1 MLFSLLFSLLF
12 KVFLPAL
19 LLVAVVDLLT
29 MSRSRRIQLRRQSG
43 ETWKAIAARYGVSPS
58 TARRWA
64 AA

>member
-12 KVFLPAL
+12 KVLLPAL
-19 LLVAVVDLLT
+19 LLVAVVDVLT
-29 MSRSRRIQLRRQSG
+29 MSRGRRIQLRRKSG
-43 ETWKAIAARYGVSPS
+43 DTWKTIAARYGVSQS